1 MTNET
6 EQALVRKVDDIHA
19 ALVGPMGQEQ
29 EGLLYRV
36 RNQDA
41 RLRSLEKLRWY
52 AAGIIAAILFYLE
65 VTKLI

>member
-6 EQALVRKVDDIHA
+6 EQALVRKVDAIHA

-36 RNQDA
+36 RNHDA
-41 RLRSLEKLRWY
+41 RLRALEKFRWY
-52 AAGIIAAILFYLE
+52 AVGIVAAIVFYLE
-65 VTKLI
+65 VTKII